1 MRLSYARIVW
11 KGLVFLTKRNSTSQ
25 WFLMLVLF
33 QPLVFATIAFYMFK
47 SGGKTGTLLY
57 AALGAGMMGI
67 WSSTLFGAGGLIQ
80 WWRWEGTLE
89 LAVGA
94 PPPFFFVLLPAA
106 LSSAVV
112 GAYSLAATL
121 VWGRLVFGIPLHFVH
136 PLAFALSLAAT
147 VASLGLMGLL
157 MASSFILYR
166 HANALMNLLE
176 YPVWVAT
183 GLVFPIALL
192 PGWAQPISWPLAPR
206 WGIEAIRHSALGGG
220 PVWGPVAM
228 TIVLGAA
235 YSAGAY
241 LFLRM
246 FENLARARATLSLT

>member
-1 MRLSYARIVW
+1 MTYARIVW
-11 KGLVFLTKRNSTSQ
+11 KGLLFLTKRNSTSG

-33 QPLVFATIAFYMFK
+33 QPLIFATIAFYMFK
-47 SGGKTGTLLY
+47 SGGRTGTLLY

-67 WSSTLFGAGGLIQ
+67 WSATLFGSGGLIQ

-106 LSSAVV
+106 LSSSVI

-121 VWGRLVFGIPLHFVH
+121 GWGRLVFGIPLRFEH
-136 PLAFALSLAAT
+136 PVGFALALVAT
-147 VASLGLMGLL
+147 VLSLGLMGLL

-206 WGIEAIRHSALGGG
+206 WGIEAIRNAALGGG
-220 PVWGPVAM
+220 PVWWPVAL
-228 TIVLGAA
+228 TLALGAV
-235 YSAGAY
+235 YGAGA
-241 LFLRM
+241 LVFLGV
-246 FENLARARATLSLT
+246 FERLARARATLSLT

>member
-1 MRLSYARIVW
+1 MSYLRIVW

-33 QPLVFATIAFYMFK
+33 QPLIFATIAFYMFK
-47 SGGKTGTLLY
+47 AGGREGTLLY

-67 WSSTLFGAGGLIQ
+67 WSSTLFGSGGLIQ

-106 LSSAVV
+106 LSSSVI

-121 VWGRLVFGIPLHFVH
+121 LWGRLAFGIPLRFEH
-136 PLAFALSLAAT
+136 PGALAVSIVAT
-147 VASLGLMGLL
+147 VLSLGLMGLL
-157 MASSFILYR
+157 MASTFVLYR

-183 GLVFPIALL
+183 GLIFPVALL
-192 PGWAQPISWPLAPR
+192 PGWAQPLGWPLAPR
-206 WGIEAIRHSALGGG
+206 WGIDAIRHSALGGG
-220 PVWGPVAM
+220 AVWWPLLL
-228 TIVLGAA
+228 TILLGALYA
-235 YSAGAY
+235 VGAFF
-241 LFLRM
+241 FLRL
-246 FENLARARATLSLT
+246 FERLARDRATLALT